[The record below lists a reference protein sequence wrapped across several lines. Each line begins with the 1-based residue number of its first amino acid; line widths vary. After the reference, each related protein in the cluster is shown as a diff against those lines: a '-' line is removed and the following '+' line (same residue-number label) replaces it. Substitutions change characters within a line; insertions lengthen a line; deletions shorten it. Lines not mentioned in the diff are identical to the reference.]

1 MTHHPILQT
10 IHEALARRGHEGYGE
25 GVSQLEHALQC
36 GAFAERD
43 GASAALVAATFLHD
57 IGHLLHDL
65 PQDIADSG
73 VDTQHESTGSAW
85 LSQYFGPEV
94 TEPVRLHVA
103 AKRYLAAVEPG
114 YFERLSEASRLSLR
128 LQGGPMSPEQARAF
142 EAEPFF
148 ADAVRLRRWDEEG
161 KIIGYQGP
169 PPEHFDAAILAAL
182 SRKSTGQEAGTSPA

>member
-1 MTHHPILQT
+1 MTVLAQ
-10 IHEALARRGHEGYGE
+10 IHAAFTRRGHEGYGE
-25 GVSQLEHALQC
+25 GVSQLDHALQC

-43 GASAALVAATFLHD
+43 GAPAALVAAAFLHD

-65 PQDIADSG
+65 PQDVADSG
-73 VDTQHESTGSAW
+73 LDTQHESTGSAW

-103 AKRYLAAVEPG
+103 AKRYLSIAEPG
-114 YFERLSEASRLSLR
+114 YFDKLSDASKLSLK
-128 LQGGPMSPEQARAF
+128 LQGGPMTADQARVF

-161 KIIGYQGP
+161 KIVGYQGP
-169 PPEHFDAAILAAL
+169 GAAHFDAVVVASLRAEVFL
-182 SRKSTGQEAGTSPA
+182 